1 MPDVCVQI
9 VDSPVMIQFSYR
21 AMSNRIENPGFEF
34 KGNLRRGIG
43 DTIRLLK
50 ALANGRIAVAMGTE
64 L

>member
-1 MPDVCVQI
+1 MCVQI
-9 VDSPVMIQFSYR
+9 VNSPVMNQFSYR

-43 DTIRLLK
+43 DAIRLLK
-50 ALANGRIAVAMGTE
+50 ALANDRIAVAMGAE

>member
-1 MPDVCVQI
+1 
-9 VDSPVMIQFSYR
+9 MIQFSYR

-43 DTIRLLK
+43 DTIRLRK

>member
-1 MPDVCVQI
+1 MN
-9 VDSPVMIQFSYR
+9 QFSYR

-43 DTIRLLK
+43 DAIRLLK
-50 ALANGRIAVAMGTE
+50 ALANDRIAVAMGAE